1 MTPKLCRLM
10 APLRRGSPRWLAF
23 THDRIQT
30 AYALPL
36 GVNRATPVALVVPI
50 RPKKGRGNKRK
61 KEKEV
66 LLDRPDESSEAQSPG
81 LLARPVSIAILA
93 GGTRKASD
101 NSASSAGDRVL
112 NDEVDSLTH
121 RRRRRVLEE
130 INTVT
135 SGSSSSGLP
144 PPLRVSGEGTSR
156 INPGVRLSSVAR
168 EVERQREAEIE
179 ESKRKLAAAEAEKV
193 AIQSDLD
200 SMKEKHRREIEGRDR
215 QARKDHHLARPSLA
229 REHDGVLAVVKN
241 KLKQKKKETAA
252 EIRLQ
257 EVRARIEALTEY
269 NEGGFELEAEL
280 ERLKD
285 LEISLEV
292 DSGLASVSDP
302 SLSRFEG

>member
-1 MTPKLCRLM
+1 M
-10 APLRRGSPRWLAF
+10 ANFPS
-23 THDRIQT
+23 
-30 AYALPL
+30 
-36 GVNRATPVALVVPI
+36 
-50 RPKKGRGNKRK
+50 K
-61 KEKEV
+61 
-66 LLDRPDESSEAQSPG
+66 
-81 LLARPVSIAILA
+81 
-93 GGTRKASD
+93 
-101 NSASSAGDRVL
+101 
-112 NDEVDSLTH
+112 
-121 RRRRRVLEE
+121 EE
-130 INTVT
+130 IAGHLLTIQQ
-135 SGSSSSGLP
+135 
-144 PPLRVSGEGTSR
+144 LRGE
-156 INPGVRLSSVAR
+156 LEVAR
-168 EVERQREAEIE
+168 EAERQREAEIE

-302 SLSRFEG
+302 SLSRLDLPEVSGDSVNQD